1 MSRLLRKKRDKI
13 TKNTIRCFLFNSC
26 SSSISV
32 QKIGLFTNSL
42 NAQKYLN
49 FVKKTPLFTPFAKD
63 LQRLAKKKWLQGA
76 ICQRIVTILCVFAF
90 LHSCFECFI
99 LPKDARQL
107 FSFRFFC
114 RDKKTS

>member
-13 TKNTIRCFLFNSC
+13 TKNTIRCSLFNSC

-32 QKIGLFTNSL
+32 QKKCLFTNSL
-42 NAQKYLN
+42 NTQRYLN
-49 FVKKTPLFTPFAKD
+49 FVKKHPFSLF
-63 LQRLAKKKWLQGA
+63 LQRICKGMQKKKWLQRV

-90 LHSCFECFI
+90 LHSFFECFI

-107 FSFRFFC
+107 FPFRILC